1 MRRSDGAI
9 MTEDELVE
17 TIAKRDE
24 TIRQQRI
31 ELDQKDDTIRGLK
44 IQLERFGE
52 WEHYSLPGISER
64 DLDEYAERF
73 AV

>member
-17 TIAKRDE
+17 TIVRRDE

-31 ELDQKDDTIRGLK
+31 ELDQKDDTIRGLR
-44 IQLERFGE
+44 IELERFGR
-52 WEHYSLPGISER
+52 WEHYSLNGISER
-64 DLDEYAERF
+64 DLDEFAERLG
-73 AV
+73 A